1 MSLTG
6 GSSAARTGFPR
17 PPVPANQSTKSGTV
31 FWESVPDEEDPASS
45 SDGSEGASE
54 TSEGL
59 VEGFAMELA
68 EAPDTVVAAKDRN
81 QIRTL
86 WCKVND
92 TAIVEC
98 VLDGGSQIV
107 AISEK
112 CCNRLRIPIDT
123 STDLPIQS
131 ANGAVNKTVGLAR
144 NIPVQLPGDITVYLQ
159 MYVVKTT
166 AYEVLLGRP
175 FETLVHAKV
184 ENVGD
189 AEQLITIRCPN
200 TGATVRV
207 ATSARGEKKASS
219 STPPAV
225 FQA

>member
-1 MSLTG
+1 
-6 GSSAARTGFPR
+6 
-17 PPVPANQSTKSGTV
+17 
-31 FWESVPDEEDPASS
+31 
-45 SDGSEGASE
+45 
-54 TSEGL
+54 
-59 VEGFAMELA
+59 MELA
-68 EAPDTVVAAKDRN
+68 EAPDMVVAAKDRN

-92 TAIVEC
+92 TAIIEC

-107 AISEK
+107 VISEK
-112 CCNRLRIPIDT
+112 CCNHLRIPIDT